1 MRRATDLTDRFDP
14 SDGRATPTPSA
25 GFLVRRVR
33 KVAEMKTAFPIES
46 HSSPAPG
53 IIPEPS
59 LVHDQPAAPTR
70 RSSRRAASTTTRVT
84 ARRTPL
90 ARLLAALRG
99 DKYMVD
105 AYPPAMPPTD
115 EG

>member
-1 MRRATDLTDRFDP
+1 M
-14 SDGRATPTPSA
+14 
-25 GFLVRRVR
+25 RRVR
-33 KVAEMKTAFPIES
+33 KVADMTTTLPMEPHT
-46 HSSPAPG
+46 SPAPG

-59 LVHDQPAAPTR
+59 LVHDEP
-70 RSSRRAASTTTRVT
+70 AASTRRGGRRPVGTTNRL
-84 ARRTPL
+84 APRRTPL

-105 AYPPAMPPTD
+105 AYPPVVSPTK

>member
-1 MRRATDLTDRFDP
+1 MKPTSPTQAHP
-14 SDGRATPTPSA
+14 SP
-25 GFLVRRVR
+25 
-33 KVAEMKTAFPIES
+33 VADV
-46 HSSPAPG
+46 G
-53 IIPEPS
+53 GEPS
-59 LVHDQPAAPTR
+59 PVRDGPVATTRQDHQPAG
-70 RSSRRAASTTTRVT
+70 ASTTAQPPA

-105 AYPPAMPPTD
+105 AYPPVQSPPK